1 MPRSDSLKH
10 VPLRLPSLLGR
21 VAWGVCLGCTVA
33 IGLATLAG
41 CVHQRTVSEPVVDPW
56 AGGGTRSETFD
67 LPGMATLKSNADP
80 FATEP
85 AVEVLSPAVAPL
97 AVPQLATPA
106 PGPADNSRVTRLD
119 VPPAYPTVKRLP
131 TTTSVQPVGY
141 QANSAVA
148 AEQIPPLHLDPPV
161 SVSDTFIETD
171 IRQALQ
177 SLAGQAEKTIVV
189 DDAVRGTV
197 TATIEQARFGTAL
210 NQVLHPLGFVYRPID
225 GVYYIG
231 VADPESAL
239 FDHLA
244 ERYRYNALH
253 RSPAE
258 LIEMVSSRRRQFI
271 RPSPTGGW
279 VIVEAPAQQARQI
292 LDELEEL
299 DEPVPQVVL
308 GALICVYS
316 PETSF
321 RFGFDMD
328 SGVRVFNR
336 TTQAAISGLTLS
348 GVVGDAG
355 AGDLNDFRVT
365 QSVLRILEQKG
376 YVKIRAAP
384 RVMAQDGEK
393 ANIHIGRETF
403 FSVQPESNTGVLY
416 RQDIQQVS
424 SGIMLEITPHIREP
438 IVTIRIDRAE
448 VSEDIRS
455 DETQANPSDRF
466 PVINRR
472 SVNTTVHVKDGETI
486 VIGGLTQRQKVDQ
499 LNQTPGLSK
508 LPFVGRLFQRIEKV
522 DQLVEVAIFI
532 SPHIVKGTQHV
543 VEDPATGFESAPASF

>member
-1 MPRSDSLKH
+1 
-10 VPLRLPSLLGR
+10 
-21 VAWGVCLGCTVA
+21 
-33 IGLATLAG
+33 
-41 CVHQRTVSEPVVDPW
+41 
-56 AGGGTRSETFD
+56 
-67 LPGMATLKSNADP
+67 
-80 FATEP
+80 
-85 AVEVLSPAVAPL
+85 
-97 AVPQLATPA
+97 
-106 PGPADNSRVTRLD
+106 
-119 VPPAYPTVKRLP
+119 
-131 TTTSVQPVGY
+131 VGY
-141 QANSAVA
+141 QLDASAA
-148 AEQIPPLHLDPPV
+148 PEQLPALHLDPPV
-161 SVSDTFIETD
+161 NVSDTFIETD

-177 SLAGQAEKTIVV
+177 SLAGQADRTIVV
-189 DDAVRGTV
+189 DDAVRGTI
-197 TATIEQARFGTAL
+197 TATIEGSRFDTAL

-231 VADPESAL
+231 VSDPDSAL

-244 ERYRYNALH
+244 ERYRYSAMH
-253 RSPAE
+253 RSPEE

-271 RPSPTGGW
+271 RPAPTGGW
-279 VIVEAPAQQARQI
+279 VIVEAPARQAKQI
-292 LDELEEL
+292 LDELKEL

-355 AGDLNDFRVT
+355 TGDLNDFSVT
-365 QSVLRILEQKG
+365 QSVLRVLEQKG

-403 FSVQPESNTGVLY
+403 FSVQPESTGGVLY

-424 SGIMLEITPHIREP
+424 SGIMLEITPHVREP
-438 IVTIRIDRAE
+438 IVTIQIDRAE

-508 LPFVGRLFQRIEKV
+508 VPLVGRLFQRIEKV

-532 SPHIVKGTQHV
+532 SPHIVRGTKHV
-543 VEDPATGFESAPASF
+543 AEDAGAGLDFAPASF